1 MFSRHRE
8 YSSEDAIRDSAWN
21 PRPISLD
28 DLVESADLQ
37 VRMDRKYFVPAATFR
52 TLIDELG
59 PEFKVLEIDGQRTF
73 DYESVYFDTPELL
86 PTARTYRDAGG
97 GSKSA
102 PAPTSTAG
110 CACSRSRPRV
120 PGRTPSRTASSTPSP
135 VAERSP
141 SRRTRS

>member
-1 MFSRHRE
+1 PPSPGPGRPDRLLRYATGEGAAMFTRHRG
-8 YSSEDAIRDSAWN
+8 YSSEDAIRDSAWR

-52 TLIDELG
+52 LLIGELG

-86 PTARTYRDAGG
+86 TYRAHLKGRRRRFKVRTRTYLNSGLCMLADN
-97 GSKSA
+97 
-102 PAPTSTAG
+102 T
-110 CACSRSRPRV
+110 
-120 PGRTPSRTASSTPSP
+120 
-135 VAERSP
+135 
-141 SRRTRS
+141 